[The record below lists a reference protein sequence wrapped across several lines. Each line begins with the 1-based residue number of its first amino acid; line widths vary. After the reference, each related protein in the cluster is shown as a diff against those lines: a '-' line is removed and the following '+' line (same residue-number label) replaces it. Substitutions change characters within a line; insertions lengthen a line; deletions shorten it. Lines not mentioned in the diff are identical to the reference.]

1 MRARNSS
8 GLAAI
13 VISCPGWGCSAG
25 VNRQGRRSI
34 MADTVPR
41 ILVEWLW
48 PFVGCFTASTWIHV
62 PVLVAGAVL
71 CPGRRT
77 VTATLRVM
85 GLDQTASFA
94 VYHRVLSTARWS
106 ARLEMDPG
114 VWTAD

>member
-1 MRARNSS
+1 MGSRSS
-8 GLAAI
+8 SVLAAI
-13 VISCPGWGCSAG
+13 VICSAGRGCSAG
-25 VNRQGRRSI
+25 VNRPDRRSI

-85 GLDQTASFA
+85 GLDQTG
-94 VYHRVLSTARWS
+94 LSRHWGSGRHGQAGGGIGFRIEE
-106 ARLEMDPG
+106 L
-114 VWTAD
+114 